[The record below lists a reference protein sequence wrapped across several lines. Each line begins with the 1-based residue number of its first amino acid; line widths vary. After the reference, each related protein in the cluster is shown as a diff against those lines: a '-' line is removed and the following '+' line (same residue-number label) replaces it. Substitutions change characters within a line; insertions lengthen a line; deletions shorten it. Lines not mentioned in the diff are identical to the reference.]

1 MNNEFKREERYIVFK
16 MSDLGNSLKG
26 DEIRKLAREYAE
38 QRRLRGKEPLE
49 CVVVEKDWPEYE
61 PTWRAIEARVT
72 GAQAQPTPSLAS
84 GDVSLI
90 SEGKAQHAPSAPSE
104 EAAAE
109 MGANGGHVV
118 EAERLAF
125 EAWMRGHCWKLGAKW
140 TGTEYRSAFEKGGMV
155 DMHAMRTRE
164 LWAAWRDRAALAAAP
179 EAKP

>member
-1 MNNEFKREERYIVFK
+1 MDIGTDLTDEELDAIPKGRHMLGIV
-16 MSDLGNSLKG
+16 GTYG
-26 DEIRKLAREYAE
+26 
-38 QRRLRGKEPLE
+38 
-49 CVVVEKDWPEYE
+49 
-61 PTWRAIEARVT
+61 IEGYVP
-72 GAQAQPTPSLAS
+72 AQP
-84 GDVSLI
+84 
-90 SEGKAQHAPSAPSE
+90 APSAPSE

-140 TGTEYRSAFEKGGMV
+140 TGTEYRSAFEKDGMV

-164 LWAAWRDRAALAAAP
+164 LWAAWRDRAALAAVP

>member
-1 MNNEFKREERYIVFK
+1 MTTIRDTA
-16 MSDLGNSLKG
+16 DLVSKALRRAWQLGQTYWQQADSEYQSHWKKADATQATFDQLVEDTRAAILTSNS
-26 DEIRKLAREYAE
+26 E
-38 QRRLRGKEPLE
+38 
-49 CVVVEKDWPEYE
+49 
-61 PTWRAIEARVT
+61 
-72 GAQAQPTPSLAS
+72 AQP
-84 GDVSLI
+84 
-90 SEGKAQHAPSAPSE
+90 APSAPSE

-125 EAWMRGHCWKLGAKW
+125 EAWMCGHCWKLGAKW

-179 EAKP
+179 ESKS

>member
-1 MNNEFKREERYIVFK
+1 MSNEFMREEHYIVFK
-16 MSDLGNSLKG
+16 ISDLGNSLKG
-26 DEIRKLAREYAE
+26 DEIRRLAREYAE
-38 QRRLRGKEPLE
+38 QRRLKGKKPLE

-61 PTWRAIEARVT
+61 PTWKAIEARVT
-72 GAQAQPTPSLAS
+72 GAQP
-84 GDVSLI
+84 
-90 SEGKAQHAPSAPSE
+90 APSAPSE